1 MTTQRPATQTVP
13 ATPSA
18 FRPLPSGSYGNKQPT
33 NRGIE
38 GIITRYLVRQARKPR
53 KPGARNGASVL
64 ALTTIGAKT
73 GLERTNPVGYGV
85 DGDGW
90 LITASAAGA
99 KNHPAWDYNLAAHP
113 DRAVIEIGG
122 ERIPVTATQYEPEEA
137 ERKFQEVI
145 RTSSRMARRTLLGY
159 RAATDRVIPI
169 IRLTRR

>member
-1 MTTQRPATQTVP
+1 MTTQRPATQTAP
-13 ATPSA
+13 ATTSA

-73 GLERTNPVGYGV
+73 GLARTNPVGYGV

-99 KNHPAWDYNLAAHP
+99 KNHPAWYYNLAAHP

>member
-1 MTTQRPATQTVP
+1 MSFQ
-13 ATPSA
+13 
-18 FRPLPSGSYGNKQPT
+18 PLPRGTYGNKQPT

-38 GIITRYLVRQARKPR
+38 GVITRYLLRQARKPR

-73 GLERTNPVGYGV
+73 GLERTSPVGYGT

-99 KNHPAWDYNLAAHP
+99 KNHPAWYYNLAANP
-113 DRAVIEIGG
+113 DRATIEIGG
-122 ERIPVTATQYEPEEA
+122 ERIPVTATQYDPDEA
-137 ERKFQEVI
+137 EVKFASMIQ
-145 RTSSRMARRTLLGY
+145 TSSPMARRTLLGY
-159 RAATDRVIPI
+159 RASTDRTIPI

>member
-1 MTTQRPATQTVP
+1 MTTSSSTF
-13 ATPSA
+13 TP
-18 FRPLPSGSYGNKQPT
+18 FPSGTYGNKQPT
-33 NRGIE
+33 NRGVE
-38 GIITRYLVRQARKPR
+38 GLITRYLVRQARKPR

-99 KNHPAWDYNLAAHP
+99 KNHPAWYYNLAAHP

-122 ERIPVTATQYEPEEA
+122 ERIPVTARQLDPEEG
-137 ERKFQEVI
+137 EEKFASLIDTMHPV
-145 RTSSRMARRTLLGY
+145 ARRTLLGY
-159 RAATDRVIPI
+159 RRSTDRRIPL

>member
-1 MTTQRPATQTVP
+1 M
-13 ATPSA
+13 A
-18 FRPLPSGSYGNKQPT
+18 FEPLPRGTYGNKQPS

-38 GIITRYLVRQARKPR
+38 GIVTRYLVRQARKPR
-53 KPGARNGASVL
+53 KPGARNGAAVL

-99 KNHPAWDYNLAAHP
+99 ANHPAWYYNLAAHP
-113 DRAVIEIGG
+113 DRAIIEVGG
-122 ERIPVTATQYEPEEA
+122 ERIPVTATQYDLEEA
-137 ERKFQEVI
+137 EAKFAEVI
-145 RTSSRMARRTLLGY
+145 ATASPMARRTLLGY